1 MAAQNPGVEFEAEYR
16 KLTDILRSMKRVLIA
31 FSGGVDS
38 TLLLHVAA
46 ETLSPD
52 HVLAVTAVS
61 EIMPRHEK
69 KDAVAL
75 ARKIGVEHL
84 LVQSR
89 EMGDPNFTRNPHD
102 KCYLCKQARFKG
114 LVDLAAE
121 RHIPYVLDGENTDD
135 HKDFRPGFR
144 AARELGVRSVLSEA
158 GLGKAQIRSLS
169 KKFGLSTW
177 NKPSCACLA
186 SRIPY
191 YSPITVEKL
200 QQVDQGEAF
209 VRSLK
214 ISDQVRVRHHGDI
227 ARLEILPQDLPKLLA
242 EPLRNKVVAYFKSI
256 GFAFVALDLE
266 GYATGSL
273 NRVIGNEQSA
283 SFDGIQ
289 GS

>member
-1 MAAQNPGVEFEAEYR
+1 MATQNLAVEFEAEYR
-16 KLTDILRSMKRVLIA
+16 KLTDILRPMKQVLIA

-46 ETLSPD
+46 ETLSSEN
-52 HVLAVTAVS
+52 VLAVTAVS
-61 EIMPRHEK
+61 EVMPRHEK
-69 KDAVAL
+69 KDAVEL
-75 ARKIGVEHL
+75 AQTIGVEHL
-84 LVQSR
+84 LVESR
-89 EMGDPNFTRNPHD
+89 EMADSGFTRNPHD
-102 KCYLCKQARFKG
+102 KCYLCKKARFKS
-114 LVDLAAE
+114 LIDLAAE
-121 RHIPYVLDGENTDD
+121 RRIPYVLDGENADD
-135 HKDFRPGFR
+135 HKDFRPGSR

-158 GLGKAQIRSLS
+158 GLNKAQIRSLS
-169 KKFGLSTW
+169 KKFGLPTW

-191 YSPITVEKL
+191 HSPITVEKL

-242 EPLRNKVVAYFKSI
+242 EPIRTQVVTYFKSI

-266 GYATGSL
+266 GYSTGSL
-273 NRVIGNEQSA
+273 NRVIRDEQKTLEDSH
-283 SFDGIQ
+283 
-289 GS
+289 